1 VRLAEALS
9 VTAEVTPDKLETFS
23 KHLDPEW
30 IEAALSSTGTAT
42 VRRRRL
48 PSEQVVWLVIGMGL
62 MRDLPIVDVVDRL
75 ELALPGADRTVA
87 PSSVAGARAR
97 VGAAPL
103 EWLFMRSGAQWGHES
118 ANRHRWRDL
127 ALYVVDGTTLRVPD
141 SDENRRHFG
150 GQSAGAGRGES
161 GYPSVRMVALMAV
174 RSHLLISANFGPYTV
189 DERNYATALWSS
201 VPDNSLTLI
210 DRNYLQAAVLVPL
223 VEGGKNRH
231 WLTRAKSN
239 TKWRVLKK
247 LGRGDELVEF
257 EVSKEARRDNA
268 SLPKTFVARAI
279 RYQRKGFEPQTLLT
293 SLVDEKNYPAD
304 ALRALYH
311 ERWEIELGFDEVKT
325 EVLLR
330 EETIRSK
337 SPEAV
342 AQEIFG
348 ILLAYNLVRLE
359 AESIAR
365 QAGVEPTQISFVA
378 VLRFV
383 VEQWQWA
390 AITRTP
396 GAIPKRIATMRDRIR
411 RFVLPPR
418 RPERSYPRAVK
429 IKMSNYNR
437 KRPSPRRKAR

>member
-9 VTAEVTPDKLETFS
+9 VTADVTPEKFETFS
-23 KHLDPEW
+23 KYLDPEW
-30 IEAALSSTGTAT
+30 IEEALSSTGTAT

-48 PSEQVVWLVIGMGL
+48 PAEQVVWLVIGMGL

-75 ELALPGADRTVA
+75 ELALPGRDRSVA
-87 PSSVAGARAR
+87 PSSVSGAKAR

-103 EWLFMRSGAQWGHES
+103 EWLFMRSGAQWAHES
-118 ANRHRWRDL
+118 ADLHRWRDL

-150 GQSAGAGRGES
+150 GHSAGAGRGES
-161 GYPSVRMVALMAV
+161 GYPLLRMVGLMAV
-174 RSHLLISANFGPYTV
+174 RSHLLVSANFGPYGV
-189 DERNYATALWSS
+189 DERAYATALWSS

-210 DRNYLQAAVLVPL
+210 DRNFLQANVLVPL

-239 TKWRVLKK
+239 TKWRVLRK

-257 EVSKEARRDNA
+257 EVSRAARRDNP
-268 SLPKTFVARAI
+268 SLPKTFVARVI
-279 RYQRKGFEPQTLLT
+279 RYQRKGFEPQMLVT
-293 SLVDEKNYPAD
+293 SLIDEKRYPAD
-304 ALRALYH
+304 ELRALYH

-325 EVLLR
+325 DVLLR
-330 EETIRSK
+330 VETI
-337 SPEAV
+337 PDAV

-359 AESIAR
+359 AENIAKE
-365 QAGVEPTQISFVA
+365 AGVEPTRISFVA

-418 RPERSYPRAVK
+418 RPKRSYPRAVK
-429 IKMSNYNR
+429 IKMSNYSR